1 MSKLATLALIA
12 ALGFYLVQGPRA
24 AAVSPHAE
32 WVALFA
38 STHTGPSLSLPGAA
52 GSVALGPDAAVED
65 DARSDATLPR
75 SNATPG
81 TVGAATNKDDAD
93 YKAQREECESLP
105 GDARNHCIEY
115 VKLRFERS

>member
-12 ALGFYLVQGPRA
+12 ALGCYLVQGPHA

-38 STHTGPSLSLPGAA
+38 STHAGPSLPLLSPA
-52 GSVALGPDAAVED
+52 GSVALGPAAAGKE
-65 DARSDATLPR
+65 DARSDATAPR
-75 SNATPG
+75 TNATSG
-81 TVGAATNKDDAD
+81 TVGAAADKDDAD